1 MKNTGFSIGSII
13 GLSLA
18 VILFWI
24 FAFNIWFSNTILNQE
39 NFVNTTTQVITTE
52 ESRNAIASEVVE
64 ITQENFPIIG
74 SVTAPLIQ
82 KVVVGILDTELFTTI
97 FEKLSEEIYFQLT
110 NPNPKPLEINIGGA
124 ISLIEPFLDDQDTE
138 LFANIPNKITLIG
151 ENEIP
156 NISQFANTLAIIG
169 PISLIAGLILIGLIW
184 RMITNKRNYFIAVG
198 LISAASGFLVFSL
211 IPVIGN
217 YIASGV
223 TSANGLYI
231 INELYAAFTQK
242 LVDLSLA
249 VLVIGLFTALIAKYV
264 KRSALRLPQKPS
276 K

>member
-138 LFANIPNKITLIG
+138 LFANIPDKITLIG

-276 K
+276 N